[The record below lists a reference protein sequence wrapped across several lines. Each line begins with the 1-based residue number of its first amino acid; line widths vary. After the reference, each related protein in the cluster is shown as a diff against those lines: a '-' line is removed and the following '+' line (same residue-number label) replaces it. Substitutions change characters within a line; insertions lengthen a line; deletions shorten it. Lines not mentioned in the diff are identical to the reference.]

1 MKSQLSHHHEYV
13 RGKLG
18 LVVKRVNV
26 LPKRGNF
33 LRGKMCRKAMEGIV
47 SVSRPEIMSV
57 SIRAFG
63 PVSNKWLQI

>member
-47 SVSRPEIMSV
+47 SVRPEIMSV

-63 PVSNKWLQI
+63 PVSNKSLQK